1 MRAGVLG
8 TNRFRSILVLV
19 SSAVLAFAVIAA
31 ANALADPGHRQDGVH
46 GHHGHKG
53 NHGDNGKGH
62 GKNKPKMYV
71 FRGIYNADGSVNV
84 TSGNGRVRKHG
95 FVGQTVTFDYTSAKF
110 SAADGPDADAVGNEQ
125 SDVIAG
131 DTVLV
136 QAKLGREDPGA
147 QPFKAKRLNDLTR
160 PPVQPVQV

>member
-1 MRAGVLG
+1 MRASVLR
-8 TNRFRSILVLV
+8 TNGFRGILVLA
-19 SSAVLAFAVIAA
+19 SSAVLAFAVIAT
-31 ANALADPGHRQDGVH
+31 ANALADPGSGHRQDGVH

-53 NHGDNGKGH
+53 HGN
-62 GKNKPKMYV
+62 NKPKMYV

-110 SAADGPDADAVGNEQ
+110 SAADGSDPDTVGNEQ
-125 SDVIAG
+125 SDVNAG

-136 QAKLGREDPGA
+136 QAKLGKQDPGA

-160 PPVQPVQV
+160 PPVPPTPPATT